1 MKLLLTLLVNIVLL
15 SINAQNGI
23 KDITWV
29 LSKIEDKTEKTSVTL
44 SHDHSIL
51 RFNDSTYS
59 GYGCN
64 AFSGKYKISG
74 NKIIFLGG
82 MEMSDNLCTQP
93 EDLKAEAYVL
103 KDFTQLEYKQTA
115 ENLILTKGATTVFTY
130 RKKKEADK

>member
-1 MKLLLTLLVNIVLL
+1 MKLFLTLLLSIVLL
-15 SINAQNGI
+15 AINAQTGI

-29 LSKIEDKTEKTSVTL
+29 LIKIEDKQEKTTVTL
-44 SHDHSIL
+44 THDHSIL

-82 MEMSDNLCTQP
+82 MEMSDNLCTRP
-93 EDLKAEAYVL
+93 EDFKAEAYVL
-103 KDFTQLEYKQTA
+103 KDFTQLEFKQTD
-115 ENLILTKGATTVFTY
+115 ENLILTKGTTTVFTY
-130 RKKKEADK
+130 HKKKEK

>member
-1 MKLLLTLLVNIVLL
+1 MKLLLIILLNIVFL
-15 SINAQNGI
+15 SAAAQIGIN
-23 KDITWV
+23 DITWI
-29 LSKIEDKTEKTSVTL
+29 LTKIEDKKEKTTVTL

-64 AFSGKYKISG
+64 AFSGKYKING

-82 MEMSDNLCTQP
+82 MEVSDNLCTQP
-93 EDLKAEAYVL
+93 EDFKAEAYVL

-115 ENLILTKGATTVFTY
+115 ENLILTKGATTIFTY
-130 RKKKEADK
+130 RKKKEK

>member
-1 MKLLLTLLVNIVLL
+1 MKLLLIILVNIVFL
-15 SINAQNGI
+15 SAPAQIGI

-29 LSKIEDKTEKTSVTL
+29 LTKIEDKKEKTTVTL

-64 AFSGKYKISG
+64 AFSGKYKING

-82 MEMSDNLCTQP
+82 MEVSDNLCTQP
-93 EDLKAEAYVL
+93 EDFKAEAYVL

-115 ENLILTKGATTVFTY
+115 ENLILTKGATTIFTY
-130 RKKKEADK
+130 RKKKEK

>member
-1 MKLLLTLLVNIVLL
+1 MKLILTALLNIVVF
-15 SINAQNGI
+15 SIAAQSGI

-29 LSKIEDKTEKTSVTL
+29 LTKIEDKQEKTTVTL
-44 SHDHSIL
+44 THDHSIL

-82 MEMSDNLCTQP
+82 MEISDNICTQP

-103 KDFTQLEYKQTA
+103 KDFIQLEFKQTGDA
-115 ENLILTKGATTVFTY
+115 LILTKGATTIFTY
-130 RKKKEADK
+130 RKKKEKDK

>member
-1 MKLLLTLLVNIVLL
+1 MKLLLIILLNIVFL
-15 SINAQNGI
+15 SAAAQIGI
-23 KDITWV
+23 KDITWI
-29 LSKIEDKTEKTSVTL
+29 LTKIEDKKEKTTVTL

-64 AFSGKYKISG
+64 AFSGKYKING

-82 MEMSDNLCTQP
+82 MEVSDNLCTQP
-93 EDLKAEAYVL
+93 EDFKAEAYVL

-115 ENLILTKGATTVFTY
+115 ENLILTKGATTIFTY
-130 RKKKEADK
+130 RKKKEK